1 MEITGTQVVID
12 TDILVDM
19 LRGLE
24 KAVTFIAEFERRG
37 LTLSTTVINTFELF
51 YGAYRSKKRLQ
62 NITATRRLL
71 EQMIILKLT
80 LKSAEKAGQIHAEL
94 EAKGQPIGIRDV
106 MVGAIALTKGYPIIT
121 RNTAHLQKIK
131 GLNLITAP

>member
-71 EQMIILKLT
+71 EQIIILKLT